1 MPQLDLVTF
10 TQYQLLY
17 FLFFYI
23 YWVLDFWLIPIMSSK
38 FKLRFFLYDELATK
52 TKYLLICL
60 KSQYF
65 LILSLYKKITDF
77 EQISNNLYIN
87 YYNNNNLYIFFE
99 NIKFK
104 HFIFFDFDIVNQ
116 YNFLNINLIFNI
128 NLAEKLNTS
137 TYFWKN
143 YLNFINLYKLF
154 DNNYL
159 NIRLINFFFSDFNK
173 LINIKNNNKFFIY
186 LYLLNYSYKQHLF
199 NLLAFTSNSN
209 NKIKLISIKLLTLNG
224 FFESES
230 IDFGKIL
237 FFNEANKLILI
248 SNKYRQF
255 NIIESYR
262 FFNFI
267 SFFKINFILKSM
279 LVKFHQFLRNISF
292 DNSLYKLINTLLN
305 KILLPFLGSN
315 VYIKNNFFK
324 YFFIPFFILYAFSK
338 EIFIY
343 DEEFIIIVSF
353 ILVFTLFNF
362 LIFNKINDKTYISK
376 IQSIFFS
383 DNFKYYKIYNKI
395 SNYLLVIKFSLLK
408 TFFKKK
414 NIFFF
419 KRMYNLTLL

>member
-1 MPQLDLVTF
+1 
-10 TQYQLLY
+10 
-17 FLFFYI
+17 
-23 YWVLDFWLIPIMSSK
+23 
-38 FKLRFFLYDELATK
+38 
-52 TKYLLICL
+52 
-60 KSQYF
+60 
-65 LILSLYKKITDF
+65 
-77 EQISNNLYIN
+77 
-87 YYNNNNLYIFFE
+87 
-99 NIKFK
+99 
-104 HFIFFDFDIVNQ
+104 
-116 YNFLNINLIFNI
+116 
-128 NLAEKLNTS
+128 
-137 TYFWKN
+137 
-143 YLNFINLYKLF
+143 
-154 DNNYL
+154 
-159 NIRLINFFFSDFNK
+159 
-173 LINIKNNNKFFIY
+173 
-186 LYLLNYSYKQHLF
+186 
-199 NLLAFTSNSN
+199 
-209 NKIKLISIKLLTLNG
+209 
-224 FFESES
+224 
-230 IDFGKIL
+230 
-237 FFNEANKLILI
+237 
-248 SNKYRQF
+248 
-255 NIIESYR
+255 
-262 FFNFI
+262 
-267 SFFKINFILKSM
+267 M

>member
-116 YNFLNINLIFNI
+116 YNFLNINFIFNI

-186 LYLLNYSYKQHLF
+186 LYLLNYTYKQHLF

-230 IDFGKIL
+230 IDFSKIL
-237 FFNEANKLILI
+237 FFNEANNQILF
-248 SNKYRQF
+248 SNQYLQF
-255 NIIESYR
+255 NMIESYK

-267 SFFKINFILKSM
+267 SFFKINFILKNI
-279 LVKFHQFLRNISF
+279 LLKFHKFLRDISF

-408 TFFKKK
+408 TFLKKK
-414 NIFFF
+414 NTFFF